1 MLLFSGLTY
10 DMKSLIVKDSPN
22 RIQIIDGLR
31 GLSIL
36 LMVAYHFGY
45 DLAHL
50 CRGFST
56 AYPQPR
62 S

>member
-36 LMVAYHFGY
+36 LW
-45 DLAHL
+45 
-50 CRGFST
+50 
-56 AYPQPR
+56 
-62 S
+62 